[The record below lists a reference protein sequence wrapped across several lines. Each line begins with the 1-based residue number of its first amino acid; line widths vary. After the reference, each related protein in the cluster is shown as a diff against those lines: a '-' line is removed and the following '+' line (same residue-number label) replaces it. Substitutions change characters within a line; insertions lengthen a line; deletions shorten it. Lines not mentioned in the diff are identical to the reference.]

1 MRLSERF
8 ALRILWRLC
17 LTYWWAQSPEV
28 RSAPLIL
35 RDILQ
40 CVWESDVC
48 AVTASSRSPGT
59 GTVRTPP
66 SAGRRSQSKKTG
78 KPGVGAHRASRMP
91 TGFAA
96 SGDFSHSLG
105 QVSCFVRIQ
114 SRVFTE
120 VDKHEMHFPE
130 KFPKWGK
137 VHGSEAPVGNEG
149 RLRTSVFLYK
159 KDK

>member
-1 MRLSERF
+1 MCCDRLLLAPWHGNSQNPLLLEEGH
-8 ALRILWRLC
+8 
-17 LTYWWAQSPEV
+17 SP
-28 RSAPLIL
+28 
-35 RDILQ
+35 
-40 CVWESDVC
+40 
-48 AVTASSRSPGT
+48 
-59 GTVRTPP
+59 
-66 SAGRRSQSKKTG
+66 RRQV

-105 QVSCFVRIQ
+105 QVSCFVTIQ
-114 SRVFTE
+114 SMVFTE

-149 RLRTSVFLYK
+149 RLQTSVFLYK
-159 KDK
+159 KEK